1 MPRENEDVNHIWIS
15 DRDRFSYEGLS
26 SSNRLEVPKQK
37 IDGKWCDIDWD
48 SAINSIVSSLR
59 APTIKDNLRAF
70 ISPSSTNEEF
80 YLFQSLVR
88 GVGSNFIDH
97 RLRQVDFRNDQREP
111 LFPKIPDKQEL
122 DSNDL
127 IILLGAFPRTDIP
140 IVNIALPIQLTRVL
154 KLSL

>member
-80 YLFQSLVR
+80 YLLQSLVR

-97 RLRQVDFRNDQREP
+97 RLRQVDFRNDQRS
-111 LFPKIPDKQEL
+111 LFFPKIPDKQEL

-127 IILLGAFPRTDIP
+127 IILLGAFPEP
-140 IVNIALPIQLTRVL
+140 ISQLQILRYAIQLTGVL

>member
-1 MPRENEDVNHIWIS
+1 M
-15 DRDRFSYEGLS
+15 
-26 SSNRLEVPKQK
+26 PKQK
-37 IDGKWCDIDWD
+37 IDGRWVDIDWD
-48 SAINSIVSSLR
+48 TISSLVSILK
-59 APTIKDNLRAF
+59 APKIKDNLRAF

-111 LFPKIPDKQEL
+111 LFQKKIPDKHEL

-127 IILLGAFPRTDIP
+127 IILLGLFPEP
-140 IVNIALPIQLTRVL
+140 MFQL
-154 KLSL
+154 